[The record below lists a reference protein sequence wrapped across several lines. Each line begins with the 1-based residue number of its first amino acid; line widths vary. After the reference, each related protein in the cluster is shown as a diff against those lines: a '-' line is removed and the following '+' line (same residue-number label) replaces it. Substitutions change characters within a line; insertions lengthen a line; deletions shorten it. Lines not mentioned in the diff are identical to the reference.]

1 MNVTINGHDTE
12 MDERATVADVVAS
25 FGNAGARFGVAV
37 ARNGEVVTRSQWS
50 MTSLSD
56 GDRVEILGA
65 LQGG

>member
-1 MNVTINGHDTE
+1 MNVRVNGRDTE

-25 FGNAGARFGVAV
+25 FGGAGARIGVAV
-37 ARNGEVVTRSQWS
+37 ARNGEVVTRSQWP
-50 MTSLSD
+50 TTNLSD